1 MKKNAI
7 VQKTNDIK
15 EKQKNEF
22 DREGADAKLISAI
35 NLQLSTVENELLFIE
50 NNRDTATEY
59 NKDKQELFDKEDEFK
74 SEKIS
79 FENQLKIETD
89 KHIQQKDK
97 LGEEIKLY
105 KVEIEKIKRILT
117 AFS

>member
-1 MKKNAI
+1 M
-7 VQKTNDIK
+7 
-15 EKQKNEF
+15 
-22 DREGADAKLISAI
+22 
-35 NLQLSTVENELLFIE
+35 
-50 NNRDTATEY
+50 
-59 NKDKQELFDKEDEFK
+59 FDKEDEFK

-97 LGEEIKLY
+97 LREEIKLY